1 MKRFWVC
8 VVVIISVMF
17 AACYEINEDIT
28 INENGSGTYS
38 AKMDMSALLQMMQSM
53 ASEEEIEKSGLNRS
67 IDTLI
72 RLKSIMDT
80 AKDVTPEHRRLFQN
94 GTMKMKIDIKENVF
108 NADVNFPFKSLSD
121 LQALMSGSGTGGLS
135 EVFKQVF
142 TKKDTTQ
149 QGAPNMEDQGG
160 LDQMNNVFDVTVSK
174 NKIERKLNRPRFD
187 SLMNK
192 PEIAQARQMVGGGF
206 EILYTTTIKLPRPI
220 KKSDNDMIKLSA
232 DKKTVTIKY
241 DLLRMFETP
250 EKFSYSIQY

>member
-1 MKRFWVC
+1 MKKIWVGII
-8 VVVIISVMF
+8 VIISVLF

-38 AKMDMSALLQMMQSM
+38 TRMDMSALLQMMQSM
-53 ASEEEIEKSGLNRS
+53 ASEEEIQKSGLNRS

-80 AKDVTPEHRRLFQN
+80 AKDVTPQQRRLFQD
-94 GTMKMKIDIKENVF
+94 GTMKMKIDVKENIF
-108 NADVNFPFKSLSD
+108 NADVNFPFKSLGD
-121 LQALMSGSGTGGLS
+121 LQALMSGTGTGGLS

-142 TKKDTTQ
+142 AKKDSA
-149 QGAPNMEDQGG
+149 QGPTNVEDQGG
-160 LDQMNNVFDVTVSK
+160 LDQMNNVFDVTITK

-192 PEIAQARQMVGGGF
+192 PEIAQAKQMVGGGF
-206 EILYTTTIKLPRPI
+206 EILYTTTIKLPRPV
-220 KKSDNDMIKLSA
+220 KKSDNDMIKLSD

-241 DLLRMFETP
+241 DLLKMFETP